1 MTPLKF
7 SGIGGQGTKQEIFKM
22 LPDMNS
28 KHLKTVYFKAEELF
42 SKLQQVVNEYRPWTA
57 LGSIDLQQHIEQ
69 HFDSVQDWVDN
80 FEMLRQKR
88 RELKKLPDSTKV
100 DCVTVNLVPFKSGID
115 SLFRQLQ
122 DALVD
127 TLEDSIERDS
137 EIVRDFIQKGLEKL
151 NSNPQSVEEI
161 EQMHNDAI
169 ELGVERE
176 SIV

>member
-1 MTPLKF
+1 
-7 SGIGGQGTKQEIFKM
+7 
-22 LPDMNS
+22 
-28 KHLKTVYFKAEELF
+28 
-42 SKLQQVVNEYRPWTA
+42 
-57 LGSIDLQQHIEQ
+57 
-69 HFDSVQDWVDN
+69 
-80 FEMLRQKR
+80 
-88 RELKKLPDSTKV
+88 
-100 DCVTVNLVPFKSGID
+100 
-115 SLFRQLQ
+115 LQ

>member
-1 MTPLKF
+1 
-7 SGIGGQGTKQEIFKM
+7 
-22 LPDMNS
+22 
-28 KHLKTVYFKAEELF
+28 
-42 SKLQQVVNEYRPWTA
+42 
-57 LGSIDLQQHIEQ
+57 
-69 HFDSVQDWVDN
+69 
-80 FEMLRQKR
+80 
-88 RELKKLPDSTKV
+88 LPDSTKV